1 MYCINCGHKI
11 TQHSIYCPSCGVKL
25 GEVKDSV
32 SDGMQSFSVSSRDS
46 VTHDN
51 STDWGEIAGLIFVI
65 IGVVLLNL
73 VFGVITFF
81 TTSYLIDLVVAM
93 DSDTASFSENW
104 WVIFYVI
111 PVILWQYLND
121 KIFDWYDE
129 LDSDAVNKNY
139 FLPWT
144 AILIPIV
151 PTLISFYVTI
161 QNEYLPITMKN
172 WLIYILSITT
182 CLIYYWIKKSEKDD
196 IL

>member
-51 STDWGEIAGLIFVI
+51 STDWGEIAGLIFGI

-121 KIFDWYDE
+121 KIFNWSDE

-144 AILIPIV
+144 AILIPMV
-151 PTLISFYVTI
+151 PTVIGFYVI
-161 QNEYLPITMKN
+161 LQNDYLPITMQN
-172 WLIYILSITT
+172 TLVYIYAIMT
-182 CLIYYWIKKSEKDD
+182 CLCYYIMKKID
-196 IL
+196 